1 LLIAEEST
9 RRLQA
14 LAAKDSAMPVWWASA
29 VECIS
34 ALARL
39 ERDGA
44 LNPAAMTLALQRLH
58 KLSARWHEVD
68 PSDEIRE
75 TAARFLRVHALRAAD
90 ALQLAAAF
98 AAAERRP
105 ASLEIV
111 TLDERLA
118 NAARKEGFL
127 VLDLTEAAYNQL
139 WTRNQPQPRGTHR
152 QHDIIDA
159 QKL

>member
-1 LLIAEEST
+1 MKFWDASAIVPLLVNEETT

-14 LAAKDSAMPVWWASA
+14 VAAKDSAMLVWWGSA

-44 LNPAAMTLALQRLH
+44 LDPPAMTLALQRLRQ
-58 KLSARWHEVD
+58 LSSGWHEID

-75 TAARFLRVHALRAAD
+75 TAARFLRVHPLRAAD

-111 TLDERLA
+111 TLDDRLA
-118 NAARKEGFL
+118 NAARKEGFAL
-127 VLDLTEAAYNQL
+127 LDSEL
-139 WTRNQPQPRGTHR
+139 RS
-152 QHDIIDA
+152 
-159 QKL
+159 

>member
-1 LLIAEEST
+1 MKFWDASAIVPLLVAEEST

-14 LAAKDSAMPVWWASA
+14 LAAKDSAMLVWWGSA

-44 LNPAAMTLALQRLH
+44 LSSPTLALQRLQQ
-58 KLSARWHEVD
+58 LSAGWHEID

-75 TAARFLRVHALRAAD
+75 TAARFLRVHPLRAAD

-105 ASLEIV
+105 ASLEIL
-111 TLDERLA
+111 TLDDRLA
-118 NAARKEGFL
+118 NAARKEGFAL
-127 VLDLTEAAYNQL
+127 LDVTEVE
-139 WTRNQPQPRGTHR
+139 
-152 QHDIIDA
+152 
-159 QKL
+159 

>member
-1 LLIAEEST
+1 MKFRDASAIVPLLVAEEST
-9 RRLQA
+9 RRLQT
-14 LAAKDSAMPVWWASA
+14 LAAEDSAMLVWWGST

-44 LNPAAMTLALQRLH
+44 LNVRAMALALQRLRQ
-58 KLSARWHEVD
+58 LSAGWHDID

-75 TAARFLRVHALRAAD
+75 TAARFLRVHPLRAAD

-105 ASLEIV
+105 ASLEMV
-111 TLDERLA
+111 TLDDRLA
-118 NAARKEGFL
+118 NAARKEGFAL
-127 VLDLTEAAYNQL
+127 LDVTEVE
-139 WTRNQPQPRGTHR
+139 
-152 QHDIIDA
+152 
-159 QKL
+159 

>member
-1 LLIAEEST
+1 VPLLVAEQST

-14 LAAKDSAMPVWWASA
+14 LAASDSAMLVWWAST
-29 VECIS
+29 VECVS
-34 ALARL
+34 AFARL

-58 KLSARWHEVD
+58 KLAAGWHEID

-75 TAARFLRVHALRAAD
+75 TAARFLRVHPLRGAD

-118 NAARKEGFL
+118 NAASKEGFT
-127 VLDLTEAAYNQL
+127 VLDLTEAV
-139 WTRNQPQPRGTHR
+139 
-152 QHDIIDA
+152 
-159 QKL
+159 

>member
-1 LLIAEEST
+1 MKFWDASAIAPLLVAEEST

-14 LAAKDSAMPVWWASA
+14 LAAKDAAMLVWWGSA

-39 ERDGA
+39 ERNSA
-44 LNPAAMTLALQRLH
+44 LNARAMTLALQRLRQ
-58 KLSARWHEVD
+58 LTAGWHEVD

-75 TAARFLRVHALRAAD
+75 TAARFLRVHPLRAAD

-111 TLDERLA
+111 TLDDRLA
-118 NAARKEGFL
+118 NAARKEGFA
-127 VLDLTEAAYNQL
+127 VLDLTEAE
-139 WTRNQPQPRGTHR
+139 
-152 QHDIIDA
+152 
-159 QKL
+159 